1 MKKKL
6 YILDSIEAIK
16 ILLRYENPKNIEI
29 ITLNFSLNNFL
40 KLKKIFSRNIYEYF
54 SNSEIK
60 KCVNKSYSTLNRTL
74 VSLDEDLRRNNFFK
88 KKKITSFF
96 HPIFI
101 TQYQKT
107 FFSYFLLK
115 KLLEKKI
122 NLKKYKV
129 TIFYDNF
136 LLKNKFPIYES
147 LGSNKLFKDIEL
159 RIVNS
164 KNSDLLF
171 QIKTQILNL
180 NHILRFITSRLKTF
194 YLKKLL
200 KIKNIFLK
208 NKFKILLLN
217 YDYNL

>member
-96 HPIFI
+96 ILFLSLNTKKP
-101 TQYQKT
+101 
-107 FFSYFLLK
+107 FFLF
-115 KLLEKKI
+115 
-122 NLKKYKV
+122 
-129 TIFYDNF
+129 FY
-136 LLKNKFPIYES
+136 
-147 LGSNKLFKDIEL
+147 
-159 RIVNS
+159 
-164 KNSDLLF
+164 
-171 QIKTQILNL
+171 
-180 NHILRFITSRLKTF
+180 
-194 YLKKLL
+194 
-200 KIKNIFLK
+200 
-208 NKFKILLLN
+208 
-217 YDYNL
+217 